1 MKICLGCLWTD
12 CHLLT
17 KGQMENQKPKQK
29 GQAKLG
35 SHKEEKGVMAGVER
49 WGDQEAH
56 WSHYP

>member
-1 MKICLGCLWTD
+1 
-12 CHLLT
+12 
-17 KGQMENQKPKQK
+17 MENQKPKQK